1 MAPEASG
8 SSSRAS
14 LFRLHIQRYLPLS
27 PLHCLNLLYI
37 LSVPCLV
44 IQSCLTLCDPTDY
57 SPPGSSVHEVFP
69 ARILEWVAMSS
80 SRGSSPHRDQTQVS
94 CIARQI
100 LYH

>member
-57 SPPGSSVHEVFP
+57 SPPGSSVHVDSSGKNTRVGYHALFQGIFSTQGSNLGLLHC
-69 ARILEWVAMSS
+69 RWV
-80 SRGSSPHRDQTQVS
+80 
-94 CIARQI
+94 
-100 LYH
+100 L